1 MKNME
6 ERRKETRSSRIK
18 AAQIIFNN
26 KHSVIDCRM
35 TDVSGQGARLSLVN
49 TLGVP
54 DEFIVK
60 LPNLETQL
68 WARRAWSKY
77 GEMGVEFI

>member
-1 MKNME
+1 ME
-6 ERRKETRSSRIK
+6 EKRRELRSSRVKI
-18 AAQIIFNN
+18 AQIVFNN
-26 KHSVIDCRM
+26 KNSIIDCKM
-35 TDVSGQGARLSLVN
+35 TDISEHGARLSLVN
-49 TLGVP
+49 TLGLP